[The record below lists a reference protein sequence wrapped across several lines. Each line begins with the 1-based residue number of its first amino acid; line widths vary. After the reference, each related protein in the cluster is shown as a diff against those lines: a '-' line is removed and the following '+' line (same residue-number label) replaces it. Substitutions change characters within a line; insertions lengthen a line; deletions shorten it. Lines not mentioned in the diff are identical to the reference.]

1 MQPPV
6 GDSQGCLFDIEW
18 NETVANVDGTGDGTV
33 FTRGYDFNEGTNYP
47 IVPAYSSCNS
57 SNDFPPK
64 CCTECLNGCWGIQR
78 QVAMYVIPKQAM
90 LAVPLCMPALFLSST

>member
-18 NETVANVDGTGDGTV
+18 NETVANIDGTGDGTV

-47 IVPAYSSCNS
+47 
-57 SNDFPPK
+57 
-64 CCTECLNGCWGIQR
+64 
-78 QVAMYVIPKQAM
+78 
-90 LAVPLCMPALFLSST
+90 